1 MTHTCLGPG
10 VEKEFGCPCIRQR
23 QESDG
28 VMSSEADKDPD
39 EDFTEAG
46 LGLDPM
52 LKLINCAVVL
62 QQAGHLVVKGFRGN
76 GPEVG

>member
-1 MTHTCLGPG
+1 
-10 VEKEFGCPCIRQR
+10 
-23 QESDG
+23 
-28 VMSSEADKDPD
+28 MSSEADKDPD

-62 QQAGHLVVKGFRGN
+62 QQARHLVVKGFRGN